1 MHDYTEDSLVEQ
13 PAIEL
18 FKELGWETANCYN
31 ESFDSTLMRS
41 APSPLPSPRGRG
53 RIRQIYL
60 GRATTAEVV
69 LVSRLRPALERLN
82 PDAPKEAINDAIE
95 QLTRDRRAMT
105 PAQANRE
112 VYKLIKDGVRVK
124 AQSATRTLGPSPS
137 GRGKAERPG
146 EGDEVLRI
154 RVIDWD
160 KPENNDFFLAS
171 QFWITG
177 DMYKRRADLIG
188 FVNGLPLVFIE
199 LKKLRIEHAF
209 KHNLRDYKNTVPQ
222 LFWYNSLII
231 LSNGSKGRIGSI
243 TGNWDHFTEWNH
255 LSEPQTLSLD
265 PSPMQAPSPQPS
277 PKGRGSQTDSLG
289 EGADERMVGLETMIR
304 GTCEPRRLL
313 DLAENFALFSE
324 RKGGLQ
330 KLVAMNHQYLG
341 VNKAI
346 AALQRIMLQASHP
359 QATHPLPNPLPNPLP
374 EGEGDKSL
382 ADRSSTTHPLPNPP
396 RGRGR

>member
-1 MHDYTEDSLVEQ
+1 MRQGYSEDSLIEQ

-209 KHNLRDYKNTVPQ
+209 KHNLRDYKNTIPK
-222 LFWYNSLII
+222 LFWYNSFII
-231 LSNGSKGRIGSI
+231 LSNGSKARIGSV
-243 TGNWDHFTEWNH
+243 TGEWEHFAEWKRIND
-255 LSEPQTLSLD
+255 EGEEGIVSLD
-265 PSPMQAPSPQPS
+265 
-277 PKGRGSQTDSLG
+277 
-289 EGADERMVGLETMIR
+289 TMIR
-304 GTCEPRRLL
+304 GTCEPVKLL
-313 DLAENFALFSE
+313 DLVENFSLFSE
-324 RKGGLQ
+324 SNQGLI
-330 KLVAMNHQYLG
+330 KLIAKNHQYLG
-341 VNKAI
+341 VGSALKAVD
-346 AALQRIMLQASHP
+346 RIRDNRGKLGVFWHTQGSGKSYSMVFFSQKILRKVAGNWTFVVITDREDLDDQIYKNFAGVG
-359 QATHPLPNPLPNPLP
+359 AVTEP
-374 EGEGDKSL
+374 EK
-382 ADRSSTTHPLPNPP
+382 H
-396 RGRGR
+396 